1 MFIIIHVIMNKR
13 DVFLEPIIF
22 KTECIRISHWAIR
35 FLFNSSTFA
44 LCTIWHATAVVS
56 TSLQNIVPRVPN
68 SELGEH
74 WFRPGR
80 LFCGLKVCRPML
92 KQVAA
97 LFPGSWVKSWWYTQR
112 RKVGEPVTEVV
123 YELDLSALSLWEL
136 CVCCLQSTPQTLHL
150 FF

>member
-1 MFIIIHVIMNKR
+1 MLPNSYFDLYRTGPAVWCCSSS
-13 DVFLEPIIF
+13 LGGEQGW
-22 KTECIRISHWAIR
+22 KTHLR

-44 LCTIWHATAVVS
+44 LCATWHSTAVVS
-56 TSLQNIVPRVPN
+56 TSLQNIAPRIPS

-74 WFRPGR
+74 CFRPGQVS
-80 LFCGLKVCRPML
+80 CGLKVFRPML

-97 LFPGSWVKSWWYTQR
+97 LFPGSWVKSWWDTQC

-123 YELDLSALSLWEL
+123 NELDLSALSLWEL
-136 CVCCLQSTPQTLHL
+136 YVCCLQSTPQTLHL